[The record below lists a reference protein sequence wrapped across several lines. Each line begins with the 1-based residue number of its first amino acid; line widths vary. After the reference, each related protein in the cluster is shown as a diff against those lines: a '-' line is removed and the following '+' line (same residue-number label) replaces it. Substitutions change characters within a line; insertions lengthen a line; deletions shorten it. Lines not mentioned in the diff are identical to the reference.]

1 MGRPRKVTDEQ
12 LMAACGRA
20 IGRYGPRFT
29 LAQVAHEA
37 GVATATVAERFGSK
51 QALLETMLTTENA
64 GLADRMRAAA
74 RAAGASGAAGGQ
86 VGALRAAAL
95 VGAEQVADAATAA
108 NHLAQLGADLADPAL
123 RAGVAEQRDLVRGV
137 LTELAADAAG
147 AGELPRAPSP
157 EVAARVLA
165 ALVHGAQV
173 DWAMR
178 PDGSLIDRLLADVDA
193 VLSAWG
199 R

>member
-20 IGRYGPRFT
+20 IGRHGPRFT
-29 LAQVAHEA
+29 LAQVAQEA

-51 QALLETMLTTENA
+51 QRLLETMLATENA
-64 GLADRMRAAA
+64 GLAGRMRAAGAAAA
-74 RAAGASGAAGGQ
+74 RAGAGP
-86 VGALRAAAL
+86 VEVLRAAAL
-95 VGAEQVADAATAA
+95 VGTEQVADAATAA

-137 LTELAADAAG
+137 LADLAAEAVGAGGLAG
-147 AGELPRAPSP
+147 APPAD
-157 EVAARVLA
+157 VVARVLA
-165 ALVHGAQV
+165 ALVHGTQV

-178 PDGSLIDRLLADVDA
+178 PDGSLVDRLRADVDA
-193 VLSAWG
+193 VLAGW

>member
-1 MGRPRKVTDEQ
+1 MGRPRKVTGEQ

-29 LAQVAHEA
+29 LAQVAQEA

-74 RAAGASGAAGGQ
+74 GASGAASGPA
-86 VGALRAAAL
+86 GALRAAAL

-147 AGELPRAPSP
+147 AGELPGAPSP
-157 EVAARVLA
+157 EVAARVVA

-178 PDGSLIDRLLADVDA
+178 PDGSLIDRLRADVDA
-193 VLSAWG
+193 VLSAWA